1 MLHPR
6 RLELGTSTLP
16 FPLVLHTFKIPSPTD
31 TSSLFHKLLIYLHVC
46 KPVARNFEEIIGFEQ
61 EMAGVTART

>member
-6 RLELGTSTLP
+6 RNELGTSKLP

-31 TSSLFHKLLIYLHVC
+31 TCSLLLRLLIYLHLC

-61 EMAGVTART
+61 EMAEVTA